1 MWDFATLF
9 LFSTE
14 SVRQGDWLQLSL
26 VSNGHFLHLWCF
38 AKFFA
43 KYLPAKSSI
52 FKRLKYNVRSNEAK
66 WPQKS
71 GWIKSHFWLSQPN
84 QACDTIFSIR
94 IWCSTTFS
102 LTVWRN
108 SAKWRFRQFFYP
120 LFCGHLA
127 SFFRTLCFSQGISPS
142 KGVPESRV
150 PQPWVKASLLT
161 CRKMRLYLVIYTHS
175 DP

>member
-1 MWDFATLF
+1 MIFPLRVVFWSVSLWFRSWQVWRRLATRALLLLELLLLLWWSQNMSTRF
-9 LFSTE
+9 LLLSPFRKHRFSF
-14 SVRQGDWLQLSL
+14 R
-26 VSNGHFLHLWCF
+26 
-38 AKFFA
+38 AKATFDETF
-43 KYLPAKSSI
+43 
-52 FKRLKYNVRSNEAK
+52 RLKYNVRSNEAK

-127 SFFRTLCFSQGISPS
+127 SFFRTSCF
-142 KGVPESRV
+142 R
-150 PQPWVKASLLT
+150 WFWF
-161 CRKMRLYLVIYTHS
+161 
-175 DP
+175 